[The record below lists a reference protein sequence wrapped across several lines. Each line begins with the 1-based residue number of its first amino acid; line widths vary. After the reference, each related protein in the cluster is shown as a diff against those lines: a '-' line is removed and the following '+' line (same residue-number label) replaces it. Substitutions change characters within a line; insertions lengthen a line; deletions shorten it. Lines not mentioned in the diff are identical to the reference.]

1 MCIHSLVILTST
13 TSTHSFIYT
22 KQTISKT
29 KSTRNVLQNLLGGV
43 GTLLAPVL
51 LKVSSE
57 SSSERSETARASP
70 STELTQGVGDGD
82 AAFDALLALE
92 EEEAR
97 KRKGAGD
104 SGEEKSEGKSE
115 GKGEGKGDDGDGGRA
130 DPSQVRPIT

>member
-1 MCIHSLVILTST
+1 MHSLIGNTYFYYV
-13 TSTHSFIYT
+13 HSFIFT

-29 KSTRNVLQNLLGGV
+29 KSTRNVLRNLLGGV

-57 SSSERSETARASP
+57 SPSERSETARASP

-82 AAFDALLALE
+82 AAFDALLALG

-104 SGEEKSEGKSE
+104 SREGRGE